1 VYWVYYLIC
10 LSSIRMFLVLVPLL
24 FHSYTGTALRFPAL
38 YQVLYW
44 GTLAVLVVH
53 MLALSLHDPES
64 LEAVI
69 PLDSA
74 SSHGAQSPD
83 AVHELRRIWYILLLS
98 VVSDVAHLVILFH
111 VRSTAPYHPLL
122 TGKTKQPSIYFA
134 LRSQGGLTS
143 SSAAAPPADGTAAS
157 GNGSQSH
164 HEAAIMNAMTGA
176 FRLTEFVPLCLTAA
190 FSLIILRLH

>member
-1 VYWVYYLIC
+1 VYRVYYLVC
-10 LSSIRMFLVLVPLL
+10 LSSIRMFLVVVPLL

-38 YQVLYW
+38 YQILYW

-74 SSHGAQSPD
+74 STHGAQSPD

-98 VVSDVAHLVILFH
+98 VVSDVCHLIILFH

-122 TGKTKQPSIYFA
+122 TGRTKQPSIYFA

-143 SSAAAPPADGTAAS
+143 SAPPTDGTATPT
-157 GNGSQSH
+157 NGGSH
-164 HEAAIMNAMTGA
+164 REVVLMNAMTGA
-176 FRLTEFVPLCLTAA
+176 FSFLAPFCRDA
-190 FSLIILRLH
+190 

>member
-1 VYWVYYLIC
+1 
-10 LSSIRMFLVLVPLL
+10 MFLVLVPLL

-143 SSAAAPPADGTAAS
+143 AAAAAAPPADGTAAS

-164 HEAAIMNAMTGA
+164 HEAVIMNAMTGA
-176 FRLTEFVPLCLTAA
+176 FRLTDLALRCFTTDFAL
-190 FSLIILRLH
+190 ILRLH